1 LENLVLKL
9 RRELK
14 ENSVL
19 GEYGAVAIRDALPL
33 NGCSGAL
40 PSVATINR
48 ILSRHGVLD
57 GHRRTRRPP
66 PPKGWYLPTVAEGC
80 EELDSFD
87 FIEDLKIKD
96 GPLVCLLTGISLLEG
111 LSDAWVQEHRRAEST
126 VKCLLQ
132 RWQRDGLP
140 GFAQFD
146 NDTVFQGAH
155 QFPDAIGRVT
165 RLCLALG
172 VTPVFAPPRE
182 PGFQNAIEG
191 FNGLWQS
198 KVWRRIQCSG
208 IVQMQESSDRYV
220 RAHRNRNASRRDTS
234 PSRKPFPDNF
244 YFDPKSPMQGT
255 VIFLRRTDEE
265 GRAQLLGRSFAIS
278 SEWCHRLVRC
288 EVDLNC
294 RRIRVYALR
303 RREPAAQPLLVS
315 IPYRRIQKRSFQG

>member
-1 LENLVLKL
+1 MATPEMWFEKGVTADDIV
-9 RRELK
+9 
-14 ENSVL
+14 SHGQWQVL
-19 GEYGAVAIRDALPL
+19 GLE
-33 NGCSGAL
+33 
-40 PSVATINR
+40 
-48 ILSRHGVLD
+48 
-57 GHRRTRRPP
+57 GHTRRVRGVTWRRP
-66 PPKGWYLPTVAEGC
+66 GAGERHRSFCLDIEGNGVGAALRVDVYLPTVAEGC

-234 PSRKPFPDNF
+234 TSRKPFPDNF